1 MKLNQKRVLITGA
14 SSGIG
19 YQLAL
24 QMARQ
29 GARLALVAR
38 SEDKLQSLR
47 QEIEKHH
54 GIAIPMPT
62 DISEAE
68 TIYQTVAQAAS
79 QLGGLDLVI
88 ANAGVGIVMP
98 AHKMK
103 PHHVDRMLQV
113 NLQGAIHTLL
123 AGLQLMLDSGGGQLV
138 GISSLAGFR
147 GLPQSA
153 VYSATKSGLIT
164 FMESLRVEYRHKNIR
179 VTTIC
184 PGFVHTPMTEKNT
197 QPMPFALSA
206 EKAGSKIISAIE
218 AEKKLYCF
226 PTPLGYGIRLL
237 HCLPNFLFDP
247 LVGLNR

>member
-123 AGLQLMLDSGGGQLV
+123 AGLQLM
-138 GISSLAGFR
+138 
-147 GLPQSA
+147 
-153 VYSATKSGLIT
+153 
-164 FMESLRVEYRHKNIR
+164 
-179 VTTIC
+179 
-184 PGFVHTPMTEKNT
+184 
-197 QPMPFALSA
+197 
-206 EKAGSKIISAIE
+206 
-218 AEKKLYCF
+218 
-226 PTPLGYGIRLL
+226 
-237 HCLPNFLFDP
+237 
-247 LVGLNR
+247 

>member
-1 MKLNQKRVLITGA
+1 MELNEKKVLITGA
-14 SSGIG
+14 STGIG

-24 QMARQ
+24 QMARK
-29 GARLALVAR
+29 GARVAVVAR
-38 SEDKLQSLR
+38 SEDKLQALR
-47 QEIEKHH
+47 QEIETLD
-54 GIAIPMPT
+54 GTAIPMPA
-62 DISEAE
+62 DVSRPEP
-68 TIYQTVAQAAS
+68 IYQTVEDAAA

-88 ANAGVGIVMP
+88 ANAGVGILMP

-123 AGLQLMLDSGGGQLV
+123 AGLKLMVDSGGGHLV
-138 GISSLAGFR
+138 GISSLARFR
-147 GLPQSA
+147 GLPSSA

-164 FMESLRVEYRHKNIR
+164 FMESLRVDYKRKNIR

-184 PGFVHTPMTEKNT
+184 PGFVHTPMTETVT

-206 EKAGSKIISAIE
+206 EQAGAKIIRAIE

-226 PTPLGYGIRLL
+226 PTPLGYAVRLL
-237 HCLPNFLFDP
+237 HCLPNLIYDP
-247 LVGLNR
+247 LVGLSR